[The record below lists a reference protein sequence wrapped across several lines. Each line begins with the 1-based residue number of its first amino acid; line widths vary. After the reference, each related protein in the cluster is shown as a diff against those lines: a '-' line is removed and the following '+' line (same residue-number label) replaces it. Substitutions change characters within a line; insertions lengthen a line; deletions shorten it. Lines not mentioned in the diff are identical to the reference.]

1 MEDLLNKTVE
11 LLLEYKWR
19 PSKTQAKQFA
29 QQMQEIDEFCA
40 ENGIEQSA
48 SGDSYYFRINGQ
60 KYRVSN
66 HTVATSNKGAY
77 DEIYG
82 AKRKLYHPEGEEE
95 DTIYIT
101 ASKTRIIDIYN
112 NLKAGKKLD
121 RRGNIIN

>member
-1 MEDLLNKTVE
+1 MNIYESIQENLN
-11 LLLEYKWR
+11 EYSKWR
-19 PSKTQAKQFA
+19 PSRKQAQEFKKQ
-29 QQMQEIDEFCA
+29 MEEIDKFCD
-40 ENGIEQSA
+40 ENNISQS
-48 SGDSYYFRINGQ
+48 STSDSYYFTLNGQ

-66 HTVATSNKGAY
+66 HTVDASNRGAY

-82 AKRKLYHPEGEEE
+82 QKRNLYHPNGEED

-121 RRGNIIN
+121 RRGNVIS